1 MENHAVPQVDESDQR
16 ASKRLKVDDSTTQAE
31 APVVDAP
38 KEVQAAKEERVAVDE
53 ATKRVEPVSSKE
65 DGEKATPAATNG
77 APAASAG
84 EADVAMSDAPAPAQK
99 ETTEGTAGT
108 QNGDA
113 PAAKKTDDRDRQRG
127 CAPIKAE
134 FLIHKD
140 SQPKEAEE
148 MVDDDDAAEGRGQ
161 DDQQKGDKRDGRDS
175 RDKKKREKREKGQN
189 KERSFGH
196 FDDALRLC
204 NSRAY
209 TPEFSP
215 RECRFGDRCN
225 LVHDLRKYLKEGRR
239 EDLATF
245 DGKCPVF
252 EEWGICPSGWK
263 CRFVKSHMKEVE
275 HEDGRKELV
284 LVEEPKKT
292 SGEAPVETG
301 REDLRP
307 GVYNNTE
314 NQLKIDLSRK
324 RVDFTETDKY
334 ITWMNK
340 DTRLNDQFHQRRKDQ
355 VIGSNDDLRA
365 QYVEPPLKPSEKR
378 KLYFGKETP
387 ALAPLTT
394 QGNLPFRRLCVD
406 LGAQLTYSEMA
417 LGMPLVQGVKN
428 DWALMKAHESEISPP
443 KISPDADIV
452 KGYDNARD
460 LKFGAQISGNQA
472 WHCVKA
478 ADLLNRFVPHLRL
491 IDLNCG
497 CPIDMI
503 YKSGGGSALLEAHG
517 KLERMVRGM
526 NTVSGEIPITVK
538 LRTGVKSNRST
549 AASII
554 GKLAFGSRENREKQG
569 APGCAAI
576 TLHGRSREQRYTK
589 KADWSY
595 IAECAVM
602 IKEYNQQKDKLTDTI
617 GEADESTLPNA
628 KDGRMFFLGNGDCY
642 SHVEYFEHVEKAKVD
657 TVMIGRGALV
667 KPWLFEE
674 IEKGQYL
681 DKSATERL
689 AYVEKFC
696 KFGMEAWG
704 TDELG
709 IGFTRRFLLEWL
721 SFAHR
726 YVPIGLLEH
735 LPPDLNDRPPA
746 YFGRNDLE
754 TLLASKNYRDWI
766 KISEMFLGP
775 AHPNFT
781 FQPKHKSHAYEA
793 EG

>member
-1 MENHAVPQVDESDQR
+1 MENQAPQLDESEQR
-16 ASKRLKVDDSTTQAE
+16 AAKRLKVGDSAQPAE
-31 APVVDAP
+31 VS
-38 KEVQAAKEERVAVDE
+38 AAEEQRAAVNE
-53 ATKRVEPVSSKE
+53 AYKHVEPVCANGNA
-65 DGEKATPAATNG
+65 GEKVDVQMSE
-77 APAASAG
+77 APAAEEKKSANDG
-84 EADVAMSDAPAPAQK
+84 SVAAQTNDA
-99 ETTEGTAGT
+99 TAE
-108 QNGDA
+108 
-113 PAAKKTDDRDRQRG
+113 PRKDDRDVRRG
-127 CAPIKAE
+127 QAPIKAE
-134 FLIHKD
+134 FLIHREG
-140 SQPKEAEE
+140 QAKEQDEV
-148 MVDDDDAAEGRGQ
+148 VDDDDAAEGR
-161 DDQQKGDKRDGRDS
+161 DQGDGRDARDS
-175 RDKKKREKREKGQN
+175 RDKRDKKKREKGQN

-215 RECRFGDRCN
+215 RDCKFGDRCN
-225 LVHDLRKYLKEGRR
+225 MLHDLRKYLKEGRR
-239 EDLATF
+239 QDLETF

-252 EEWGICPSGWK
+252 EQLGVCPSGWK
-263 CRFVKSHMKEVE
+263 CRFVKSHMKEIDR
-275 HEDGRKELV
+275 EDGRKELV
-284 LVEEPKKT
+284 LVEEPKETKT
-292 SGEAPVETG
+292 GGEAPTDAG

-340 DTRLNDQFHQRRKDQ
+340 EARLGDEFHQRRKDQ
-355 VIGSNDDLRA
+355 VISNQEDLRA
-365 QYVEPPLKPSEKR
+365 QFVDPPLKPSEKR

-443 KISPDADIV
+443 KVNQTSSNIV
-452 KGYDNARD
+452 KGYDNSRD
-460 LKFGAQISGNQA
+460 LKFGAQISGSQA

-478 ADLLNRFVPHLRL
+478 ADLLNRYVPHLRL

-497 CPIDMI
+497 CPIDMVF
-503 YKSGGGSALLEAHG
+503 KAGGGSALLEAHG

-538 LRTGVKSNRST
+538 LRTGVRQNRPT
-549 AASII
+549 ATTIL
-554 GKLAFGSRENREKQG
+554 GKLAFGSRENRDRLG

-589 KADWSY
+589 KADWGY
-595 IAECAVM
+595 IAECAAM
-602 IKEYNQQKDKLTDTI
+602 IKSYNEQKDKITDTAR
-617 GEADESTLPNA
+617 EPDESTLPNA

-642 SHVEYFEHVEKAKVD
+642 SHVEYYEHIEKAKVD

-696 KFGMEAWG
+696 RFGMEAWG

-709 IGFTRRFLLEWL
+709 LGFTRRFLLEWL

-726 YVPIGLLEH
+726 YVPIGLLEY
-735 LPPDLNDRPPA
+735 LPPNLNDRPPA
-746 YFGRNDLE
+746 YHGRNDLE

-781 FQPKHKSHAYEA
+781 FQPKHKSHSYEA

>member
-1 MENHAVPQVDESDQR
+1 MENQAPQVDESDQR
-16 ASKRLKVDDSTTQAE
+16 AAKRIKVDDASLQAG
-31 APVVDAP
+31 DAGA
-38 KEVQAAKEERVAVDE
+38 KAADLQAAGERVAVDE
-53 ATKRVEPVSSKE
+53 STKRVEPVSANGNVEKT
-65 DGEKATPAATNG
+65 DGAANQSTLSEKA
-77 APAASAG
+77 
-84 EADVAMSDAPAPAQK
+84 DIQMSDAPATEEKKPAEAQS
-99 ETTEGTAGT
+99 
-108 QNGDA
+108 GDA
-113 PAAKKTDDRDRQRG
+113 TAQPKKDDRDIRRG
-127 CAPIKAE
+127 QAPIKAE
-134 FLIHKD
+134 YLVY
-140 SQPKEAEE
+140 KEGQVREPDDVA
-148 MVDDDDAAEGRGQ
+148 DDDAAEGRDQGDGQ
-161 DDQQKGDKRDGRDS
+161 NDRKGDARDNRDG

-209 TPEFSP
+209 TAEFSP
-215 RECRFGDRCN
+215 RECKFGDRCN
-225 LVHDLRKYLKEGRR
+225 LLHDLRKYLKEGRR
-239 EDLATF
+239 EDLDTF
-245 DGKCPVF
+245 EGKCPVF
-252 EEWGICPSGWK
+252 EQLGSCSSGWK

-275 HEDGRKELV
+275 HEDGRKELI
-284 LVEEPKKT
+284 LVENLEDAKNG
-292 SGEAPVETG
+292 SAPVEIG

-314 NQLKIDLSRK
+314 NQIKIDLSRK
-324 RVDFTETDKY
+324 RIDFTETDKY

-340 DTRLNDQFHQRRKDQ
+340 EARLGDEFHQRRKDQ
-355 VIGSNDDLRA
+355 MTSTQEDLRA
-365 QYVEPPLKPSEKR
+365 QYVDPPLKPSEKR
-378 KLYFGKETP
+378 RLYFGKETP

-394 QGNLPFRRLCVD
+394 QGNLPFRRLCVE
-406 LGAQLTYSEMA
+406 LGAELTYSEMA

-443 KISPDADIV
+443 KVDPSSASIV
-452 KGYDNARD
+452 QGYDNSRD
-460 LKFGAQISGNQA
+460 LKFGAQISGSQA
-472 WHCVKA
+472 WHCVKS
-478 ADLLNRFVPHLRL
+478 ADLLNRFIPHLRL

-497 CPIDMI
+497 CPIDMV
-503 YKSGGGSALLEAHG
+503 YKAGGGSALLEAHG

-526 NTVSGEIPITVK
+526 NTVSGDVPITVK
-538 LRTGVKSNRST
+538 LRTGVKQNRPT
-549 AASII
+549 ASAII
-554 GKLAFGSRENREKQG
+554 GKLAFGSRENRDRLG

-589 KADWSY
+589 KADWGY
-595 IAECAVM
+595 IAECAAM
-602 IKEYNQQKDKLTDTI
+602 IKSYNEQKDKITDTAQ
-617 GEADESTLPNA
+617 EVDESTLPNA

-642 SHVEYFEHVEKAKVD
+642 SHVDYFEHIEKAKVD

-689 AYVEKFC
+689 TYVEKFC
-696 KFGMEAWG
+696 RFGMEAWG

-721 SFAHR
+721 SFTHR
-726 YVPIGLLEH
+726 YVPIGLLEY

-746 YFGRNDLE
+746 YNGRNDLE